1 LTRRNIC
8 VSARA
13 SSFWQ
18 AAPLQSRAAV
28 TDPTA
33 TATSSALDTWL
44 DERLQRMLE
53 EVPLGVVHLDEEG
66 RVQHHNASATM
77 LFDGPNGLEL
87 ERILRDMCA
96 RADDS
101 PEPIETAL
109 SFGHHGEVRVLVSR
123 AACLGGHLAILERN
137 TVARARAESRVMR
150 SLLTAATE
158 AVTPQQAAHRAL
170 STMALSLAG
179 SSLVLYEL
187 NAPRRELECLAHV
200 NVSHDHAALL
210 GARPLDGQS
219 LVSRVVLLGQP
230 LHVANLSRSFF
241 SVERSLAG
249 GDRLAALALPVKANA
264 ELVGALYVVGPRGML
279 TDGEV
284 KLVQGLADAVGAL
297 ISHSRR
303 DSALRAHQ
311 RSLQS
316 LLDNL
321 PDAIFERNDEGLITV
336 AAGQV
341 LALTGRPPAALVG
354 TRLSSIV
361 ADEDRERFDEMLR
374 AISDT
379 AAELGEF
386 SVLRG
391 EARVSC
397 EVSAWVT
404 MSEQGHRLVRAIFR
418 DVSSRKQLEADVQ
431 RARETAIK
439 RDRLALIGQLAA
451 GVAHEINNPL
461 SFVKSNLSLVPD
473 VLSDLNQSLEKIV
486 RSTDEKSRDRALDGL
501 KVLATDLV
509 DMATETMEGVE
520 RIAVIVASLKGTAR
534 TRPDER
540 QTFDPV
546 PSVTQAT
553 QFFTGGRHCRD
564 LVSLSLPTLPPV
576 IGEPGGL
583 SQIILNLLD
592 NAYDATQGATNKAAR
607 IVVSG
612 EAKDDRVLLK
622 VSDNGSGIPPHVQA
636 HLFEPFFTTKG
647 VGKGTGL
654 GLHISHELAAR
665 FGGRLRFET
674 SPTGTTFIVELVR
687 APPEEDE
694 APHG

>member
-1 LTRRNIC
+1 M
-8 VSARA
+8 
-13 SSFWQ
+13 
-18 AAPLQSRAAV
+18 
-28 TDPTA
+28 TDPNA
-33 TATSSALDTWL
+33 TAPSPSQEHWV

-53 EVPLGVVHLDEEG
+53 ELPLGVVHLDEEG

-96 RADDS
+96 RADQS

-123 AACLGGHLAILERN
+123 ATCLNGHLAILERN

-150 SLLTAATE
+150 SLLSAATE

-170 STMALSLAG
+170 STLAVSLAG

-200 NVSHDHAALL
+200 NVSHDHTALL
-210 GARPLDGQS
+210 GPRPLDGQS

-241 SVERSLAG
+241 SLERGLRG
-249 GDRLAALALPVKANA
+249 GDRLAALALPVKANE
-264 ELVGALYVVGPRGML
+264 ELLGALYVVGPRGML

-303 DSALRAHQ
+303 DNALRAHQ

-341 LALTGRPPAALVG
+341 QALTDKPPSSLLG
-354 TRLSSIV
+354 TRLTSIV
-361 ADEDRERFDEMLR
+361 AEEDRERFDEMLG
-374 AISDT
+374 ALSDT
-379 AAELGEF
+379 AAVLGEF

-404 MSEQGHRLVRAIFR
+404 TNDSGQHLVRAIFR

-431 RARETAIK
+431 RARDTAIK

-473 VLSDLNQSLEKIV
+473 VLSDLNQSLEKIIAA
-486 RSTDEKSRDRALDGL
+486 SDTKSRDRALDGL
-501 KVLATDLV
+501 KTLATDLV

-534 TRPDER
+534 SRTDENH
-540 QTFDPV
+540 QVFDPV
-546 PSVTQAT
+546 QPITQAT
-553 QFFTGGRHCRD
+553 QFFTGGRHCKD

-592 NAYDATQGATNKAAR
+592 NAYDATQGATNKSAR

-622 VSDNGSGIPPHVQA
+622 VTDNGSGIPPHVQA
-636 HLFEPFFTTKG
+636 HLFEPFFTTKDI
-647 VGKGTGL
+647 GKGTGL
-654 GLHISHELAAR
+654 GLHISHELAGR

-674 SPTGTTFIVELVR
+674 SPSGTTFIVELVR

-694 APHG
+694 VPHG